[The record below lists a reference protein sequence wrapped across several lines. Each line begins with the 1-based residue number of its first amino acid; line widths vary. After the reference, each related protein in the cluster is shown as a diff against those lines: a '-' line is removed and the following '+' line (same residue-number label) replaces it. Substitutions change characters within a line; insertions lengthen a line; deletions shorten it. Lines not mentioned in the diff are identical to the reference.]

1 MSDFIEALKK
11 TDPEMFEEKKMIN
24 VDEQAPTGITLQ
36 DMKDYFEALKQSMTA
51 EMKKEISETLKAQAQ
66 QEKDSNT
73 DNGDTNTNNSNKE
86 E

>member
-66 QEKDSNT
+66 QEQDSNT